1 MRFYNRDTEIAIMQE
16 NERQISLSELE
27 RKVKMLPSSAF
38 GQYHLSLQALSLEE
52 M

>member
-38 GQYHLSLQALSLEE
+38 GQYHLS
-52 M
+52 